1 MPLIEHDPAA
11 DHSHTRMVFLGHSA
25 LAEGFALIGFET
37 RKNATVRELDEL
49 LEQLL
54 AERQNAYLI
63 IEQDLARAGSR
74 LLPLVYAEGGRIIVA
89 EVPPLARPE
98 AVHTDIDDQVQTLL
112 GGQSL
117 DE

>member
-1 MPLIEHDPAA
+1 MPPIEHDAVEPG
-11 DHSHTRMVFLGHSA
+11 HTRMVFLGHSA

-37 RKNATVRELDEL
+37 RQDATVEELDAL

-63 IEQDLARAGSR
+63 IEQDLAQAGSR
-74 LLPLVYAEGGRIIVA
+74 LLPMVYAEGGRIIVA
-89 EVPPLARPE
+89 EVPSLAHPD
-98 AVHTDIDDQVQTLL
+98 AVHIDIDQQVQTLL

>member
-1 MPLIEHDPAA
+1 MMHPTDPADDSA
-11 DHSHTRMVFLGHSA
+11 HTRMVFLGHKA

-37 RKNATVRELDEL
+37 RADAGVNELDALLRELL
-49 LEQLL
+49 SK
-54 AERQNAYLI
+54 RQNAFLI
-63 IEQDLARAGSR
+63 IEQYLAQAGSR
-74 LLPLVYAEGGRIIVA
+74 LLPLVYVEGGRIIVA

-98 AVHTDIDDQVQTLL
+98 GMHIDIDEQIQALL